1 MFWAFRMSFDVYFWH
16 FLASATALATLKA
29 EDFSNI
35 LVTLLLALPANIRL
49 VRQTNNQA
57 YVGTELITAVKSFM
71 IQAPGQL
78 EKTIFRERF
87 EKLTLVTSWQSLE

>member
-1 MFWAFRMSFDVYFWH
+1 
-16 FLASATALATLKA
+16 LASATALATLKA
-29 EDFSNI
+29 EQFSYL

-57 YVGTELITAVKSFM
+57 YVGTELITAIKSFI

-78 EKTIFRERF
+78 QKTTFREQF